1 MSLIKK
7 LSIGVLTLAAAGALA
22 GIAAAGCTTNPL
34 TATLSGAAETPA
46 GDPAGSGKAKITFDL
61 SEGLVCWSLTVKGP
75 TATPVAAHI
84 HKAAAGSSGPVVVPL
99 GTPAKGA
106 TKGCTATGRALIK
119 DIIANPSQYYVNV
132 HTGAFPAGAV
142 RGQLAAA

>member
-1 MSLIKK
+1 MSLTRK
-7 LSIGVLTLAAAGALA
+7 LSIGVLTLAVTGALA
-22 GIAAAGCTTNPL
+22 GTAAAGCTTNPL

-46 GDPAGSGKAKITFDL
+46 GDPAGSGKAKITFDIA
-61 SEGLVCWSLTVKGP
+61 EGLVCWSVTVKG

-84 HKAAAGSSGPVVVPL
+84 HKAAAGTAGPVVVPL
-99 GTPAKGA
+99 GTPTKGG